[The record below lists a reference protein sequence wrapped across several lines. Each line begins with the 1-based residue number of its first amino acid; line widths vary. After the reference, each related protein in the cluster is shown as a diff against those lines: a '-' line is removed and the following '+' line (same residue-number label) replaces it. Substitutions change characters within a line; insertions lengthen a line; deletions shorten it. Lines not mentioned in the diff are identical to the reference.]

1 MAASGRGKR
10 GGARVIY
17 YWIASDDVIFLL
29 LAYKKNRQENLT
41 AQQLKILTDLID
53 WETQME
59 EKLFN
64 DLLESVKQMKAI
76 RAGKLKPART
86 TTLQKNEIME
96 ARRQLKMT
104 QTQFATAFGISV
116 STLRNWEQG
125 HRSPTGAAVTLIK
138 VARKHPEAVLDAVHA

>member
-1 MAASGRGKR
+1 
-10 GGARVIY
+10 
-17 YWIASDDVIFLL
+17 
-29 LAYKKNRQENLT
+29 
-41 AQQLKILTDLID
+41 
-53 WETQME
+53 ME